1 MTAEQIIALYNTL
14 VTLGIISGPTITTP
28 AEAGLTEEQIRAIV
42 ADALRGATEKPWYE
56 EYLPWIIAGG
66 LGLGLLIVALRK

>member
-14 VTLGIISGPTITTP
+14 VTLGIISGPTITTV
-28 AEAGLTEEQIRAIV
+28 EESGLTEEQIRVIV
-42 ADALRGATEKPWYE
+42 ADAMKGVKPWYE